1 MGKRELLESLKE
13 RGISDRVVDA
23 INKVHREDFVPL
35 KFKFNA
41 YEDKP
46 LPIGDNATISQ
57 PSTVAFMLD
66 ILDVRPDAKVLE
78 IGSGSGYVLAIL
90 SKLAAGGSVHGIE
103 INKDLV
109 SSSTEILKSFKNVE
123 VHKVNG
129 RGGFLRYAPYD
140 RILVSAAYAYTPY
153 HLVDQLKINGVL
165 VAPVGSRIVKLI
177 RRIDGTSEKEY
188 PGFSFVSIQ

>member
-13 RGISDRVVDA
+13 KGIPQRVVDA
-23 INKVHREDFVPL
+23 MNKVHREDFVPL

-57 PSTVAFMLD
+57 PSTVAFMLK
-66 ILDVRPDAKVLE
+66 ILDVRPDARVLE

-90 SKLAAGGSVHGIE
+90 SNLASSVHGIE
-103 INKDLV
+103 INKDLIE
-109 SSSTEILKSFKNVE
+109 SSTNILKKFSNVQ

-153 HLVDQLKINGVL
+153 HLVDQLKINGIL
-165 VAPVGSRIVKLI
+165 VAPVGSRIVKLT

-188 PGFSFVSIQ
+188 PGFAFVDMQ